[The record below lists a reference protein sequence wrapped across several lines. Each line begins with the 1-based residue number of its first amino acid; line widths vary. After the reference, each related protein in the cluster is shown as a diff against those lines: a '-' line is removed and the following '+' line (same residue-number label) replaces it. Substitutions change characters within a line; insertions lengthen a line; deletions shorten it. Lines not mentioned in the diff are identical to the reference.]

1 MAPRPA
7 AAQIEFF
14 FATGRRVRIVKVH
27 GREDN
32 SELPQQFV
40 EDTVTIGQPREF
52 NAVPVHIQNDG
63 LVARDDELS
72 KVPELRGIAAEELN
86 QFVGVIQ

>member
-7 AAQIEFF
+7 AAEIEFLS
-14 FATGRRVRIVKVH
+14 AAGCRVRIVKVR
-27 GREDN
+27 GREDY

-40 EDTVTIGQPREF
+40 EDIVTIGQPREL

-63 LVARDDELS
+63 LVARDDQLS